1 MKRIYLAAVHVLLAI
16 MLWKSNFLDKIA
28 QKLGAPPSIEEVKSQ
43 FHHRTV
49 HLQERAVGS
58 VPDDAVIFIGDSI
71 TQGLCVLSASP
82 LAVNY
87 GIASDTTA
95 GVRMR
100 IHKYLPAI
108 ERCKCVVLAI
118 GANDSAYRS
127 VEQAVENYR
136 QILAE
141 LPEDCPVIIS
151 SILPQD
157 ARAEKV
163 TERRVEFM
171 NTFNARLQ
179 EVAAREPNVM
189 FLDNSSALDTDN
201 DGRLDQQFHDG
212 DGLHLNTA
220 GNLAWAASLKTAI
233 EAIAN

>member
-1 MKRIYLAAVHVLLAI
+1 MKRIYLAAVHVLLLI
-16 MLWKSNFLDKIA
+16 VLWKSNFLDKVA
-28 QKLGAPPSIEEVKSQ
+28 QKLGAPPSIEEIKSQ

-71 TQGLCVLSASP
+71 TQGLCVLAVSP

-95 GVRMR
+95 GVLKRL
-100 IHKYLPAI
+100 HKYLPAI
-108 ERCKCVVLAI
+108 ERCKCVVLAV
-118 GANDSAYRS
+118 GTNDSAYRS

-136 QILAE
+136 LILAE
-141 LPEDCPVIIS
+141 LPLDCPVIIS

-157 ARAEKV
+157 SRTEKI
-163 TERRVEFM
+163 TEQRVAYM
-171 NTFNARLQ
+171 NAFNERLQ
-179 EVAAREPNVM
+179 ELSDLHDNVT
-189 FLDNSSALDTDN
+189 FLDNDPALDTDN
-201 DGRLDQQFHDG
+201 DGRLDEVFHNG

-233 EAIAN
+233 ETVAN